1 MSHAPQ
7 KLQYGASESEVSA
20 KINEICDYLRQI
32 RIVADPQTML
42 VSETS
47 AGTVLS
53 VLPQETVARMEA
65 GAGALG
71 IGVVPTPPPSG
82 GGPGAYRKITL
93 NADGTWEAAGEEI
106 PIIFPAI

>member
-1 MSHAPQ
+1 
-7 KLQYGASESEVSA
+7 
-20 KINEICDYLRQI
+20 
-32 RIVADPQTML
+32 
-42 VSETS
+42 
-47 AGTVLS
+47 
-53 VLPQETVARMEA
+53 MEA

-71 IGVVPTPPPSG
+71 IGVVTTPPPSG

>member
-32 RIVADPQTML
+32 RIVADPQTM
-42 VSETS
+42 
-47 AGTVLS
+47 
-53 VLPQETVARMEA
+53 ETVARMEA

-71 IGVVPTPPPSG
+71 IGVVTTPPPSG